1 MTEIKPRKGRSL
13 HSFMLFYLKLDRD
26 QMHRGETAPHRF
38 QRCKNMLLHLSIK
51 YSVLRHA
58 ELKLDLKQ
66 VAERE
71 VTVSSG
77 SKGQL

>member
-1 MTEIKPRKGRSL
+1 MSFILNWTGTKCIEVKHQSIKTL
-13 HSFMLFYLKLDRD
+13 HHIDFRV
-26 QMHRGETAPHRF
+26 
-38 QRCKNMLLHLSIK
+38 CKNMLLHLSIK
-51 YSVLRHA
+51 FSVLRHA
-58 ELKLDLKQ
+58 ELKLDLKK